1 MEMIPPVLFA
11 SFLLIIT
18 AVAQDLR
25 SCYSVTMDAWT
36 VFSKPHRF
44 DMHQRNYN
52 YSYGGKDSLCVRIR
66 AEPSTIVR
74 NTVTKNFT
82 YLNMSSS
89 PPRRPSALI
98 NITFLEYAPERET
111 KITYI
116 HPKIV
121 ATTPGYSV
129 APPSWNFLFVAEYC
143 FVVALHGLYIN
154 ECERSANRRSGSNS
168 ILNHDSCFKERC
180 ELWVRGGHVGIF
192 NLGKWRNDIDCCQK
206 FFNQTCATSTVV
218 QVYHRQI
225 CRL

>member
-1 MEMIPPVLFA
+1 MDWELFREKREKSATGKIDNIEKLTEALTRHVEEATKKLDGDDALEVPIKKMEMIAPVLFA

-89 PPRRPSALI
+89 PARRPSALI

-121 ATTPGYSV
+121 AS
-129 APPSWNFLFVAEYC
+129 
-143 FVVALHGLYIN
+143 
-154 ECERSANRRSGSNS
+154 
-168 ILNHDSCFKERC
+168 K
-180 ELWVRGGHVGIF
+180 
-192 NLGKWRNDIDCCQK
+192 
-206 FFNQTCATSTVV
+206 
-218 QVYHRQI
+218 
-225 CRL
+225 